1 MLALICDAGVVAS
14 TYFTAA
20 KAKEYLLVYMRS
32 AKALCIHRLDIALCY
47 LLWMYSGLTLNSFS
61 LSHVNVFVFICS
73 VDTRDS
79 DFGVAEQW
87 SGGEILGQR
96 ATFRA
101 DRHPAA
107 LILTNVK
114 PKDEAL
120 YRCRV
125 DFRLAQT
132 RNAHVNLTVIGN
144 VDQSLSIPPT
154 SFLPVTSIALVA
166 HPSSSLFPPNPV
178 PHTSLSF
185 FLVSN
190 LLSFLTS
197 VTLAAIYAGYPI
209 YL

>member
-1 MLALICDAGVVAS
+1 MINYCVSIWWGV
-14 TYFTAA
+14 
-20 KAKEYLLVYMRS
+20 KADPDFESLLS
-32 AKALCIHRLDIALCY
+32 A
-47 LLWMYSGLTLNSFS
+47 
-61 LSHVNVFVFICS
+61 

-114 PKDEAL
+114 AKDEAL

-132 RNAHVNLTVIGN
+132 RNAHVNLTVIGKN
-144 VDQSLSIPPT
+144 YSTPCRHPI
-154 SFLPVTSIALVA
+154 FLPYFL
-166 HPSSSLFPPNPV
+166 PRNPRSREM
-178 PHTSLSF
+178 TT
-185 FLVSN
+185 
-190 LLSFLTS
+190 LLLCS
-197 VTLAAIYAGYPI
+197 V
-209 YL
+209 

>member
-1 MLALICDAGVVAS
+1 MFDKI
-14 TYFTAA
+14 
-20 KAKEYLLVYMRS
+20 
-32 AKALCIHRLDIALCY
+32 
-47 LLWMYSGLTLNSFS
+47 
-61 LSHVNVFVFICS
+61 NVFLLLCS

-114 PKDEAL
+114 AKDEAL

-132 RNAHVNLTVIGN
+132 RNAHVNLTVIGKN
-144 VDQSLSIPPT
+144 VLQ
-154 SFLPVTSIALVA
+154 
-166 HPSSSLFPPNPV
+166 
-178 PHTSLSF
+178 
-185 FLVSN
+185 
-190 LLSFLTS
+190 LLDLLCI
-197 VTLAAIYAGYPI
+197 V
-209 YL
+209 

>member
-1 MLALICDAGVVAS
+1 MKKKFFKKHDLIN
-14 TYFTAA
+14 F
-20 KAKEYLLVYMRS
+20 LFLV
-32 AKALCIHRLDIALCY
+32 
-47 LLWMYSGLTLNSFS
+47 
-61 LSHVNVFVFICS
+61 CS

-114 PKDEAL
+114 AKDEAL

-132 RNAHVNLTVIGN
+132 RNAHVNLTVIGKGLLLYFN
-144 VDQSLSIPPT
+144 ILAIAY
-154 SFLPVTSIALVA
+154 FTSIIGM
-166 HPSSSLFPPNPV
+166 
-178 PHTSLSF
+178 
-185 FLVSN
+185 SN
-190 LLSFLTS
+190 YYRLLRL
-197 VTLAAIYAGYPI
+197 Y
-209 YL
+209 

>member
-1 MLALICDAGVVAS
+1 MK
-14 TYFTAA
+14 FN
-20 KAKEYLLVYMRS
+20 
-32 AKALCIHRLDIALCY
+32 HRF
-47 LLWMYSGLTLNSFS
+47 SFD
-61 LSHVNVFVFICS
+61 S

-114 PKDEAL
+114 PKDEAS

-132 RNAHVNLTVIGN
+132 RYTHVNLTVIG
-144 VDQSLSIPPT
+144 T
-154 SFLPVTSIALVA
+154 
-166 HPSSSLFPPNPV
+166 
-178 PHTSLSF
+178 
-185 FLVSN
+185 
-190 LLSFLTS
+190 
-197 VTLAAIYAGYPI
+197 
-209 YL
+209 

>member
-1 MLALICDAGVVAS
+1 MALHWIKSPLNQNISFHSIIAIFWLIYAN
-14 TYFTAA
+14 
-20 KAKEYLLVYMRS
+20 
-32 AKALCIHRLDIALCY
+32 IHF
-47 LLWMYSGLTLNSFS
+47 FS
-61 LSHVNVFVFICS
+61 LSLWNNSI
-73 VDTRDS
+73 DTRDS

-87 SGGEILGQR
+87 SGGDILGQR

-144 VDQSLSIPPT
+144 VNIWFSSFIFGRDFCRIGTERRSLGFIWNAIGMLTDGLMTLSHPLEGRERQT
-154 SFLPVTSIALVA
+154 RALG
-166 HPSSSLFPPNPV
+166 P
-178 PHTSLSF
+178 
-185 FLVSN
+185 
-190 LLSFLTS
+190 
-197 VTLAAIYAGYPI
+197 
-209 YL
+209 